1 MLNRDQISPLA
12 EVKKI
17 YIYIYVFITFM
28 SIYMN
33 MMCISY
39 GVIAVACMHPFGLCQ
54 AEPGIHRS
62 LDARLSSMQIRVR
75 PHHFPIYLCLN
86 FVYIAL
92 CIILHYLSVA
102 H

>member
-12 EVKKI
+12 EVKNI

-33 MMCISY
+33 MMCISH
-39 GVIAVACMHPFGLCQ
+39 GVISVACMHPFGLCR
-54 AEPGIHRS
+54 AELGIHRS
-62 LDARLSSMQIRVR
+62 LDARLWVM

-92 CIILHYLSVA
+92 CVILHYLSVA